1 MDNTPV
7 PSPGFWAVIPAQVR
21 YDEQIPPNAKLL
33 YAEISSMVGPEGYC
47 WATNDYFCRVFG
59 FSARTVRDLLTALR
73 DAGYIR
79 IEERRGQHK
88 VLSYRRIYAGL
99 NPLQG
104 EAPPP
109 PGSLL
114 ENFLQ
119 KDDPEQVF
127 SAKIFRKSA
136 KIFQKDPGTPIKKR
150 NNKKGTDTSAGTGAD
165 TGARVG
171 RELAMPSVLPER
183 FQAFWDFYRK
193 IPGHDGKP
201 RNEHR
206 QDALE
211 AWDKLKPDD
220 ALVDRIGRAL
230 QKQLKTDG
238 WSRGI
243 GIPMAATYLNQRRWE
258 DAEELPEADEEPPA
272 DEGRSNVRWI

>member
-7 PSPGFWAVIPAQVR
+7 PSPGYWAVIPAKVR

-33 YAEISSMVGPEGYC
+33 YAEISSLIGPGGYC
-47 WATNDYFCRVFG
+47 WAKNDYFCHVFG
-59 FSARTVRDLLTALR
+59 FSDRTVRDLLAALK

-79 IEERRGQHK
+79 IEEARGQHK
-88 VLSYRRIYAGL
+88 VLSSRKIYASI

-104 EAPPP
+104 EPPP
-109 PGSLL
+109 PSGSLL

-119 KDDPEQVF
+119 KDDSEAVF

-136 KIFQKDPGTPIKKR
+136 KILQKEAGTPIKKST
-150 NNKKGTDTSAGTGAD
+150 NKKGPDTSAGTGVG

-171 RELAMPSVLPER
+171 RALAMPSVLPER

-211 AWDKLKPDD
+211 AWDKLQPDD

-230 QKQLKTDG
+230 QKQLKTDE

-258 DAEELPEADEEPPA
+258 DAEELPEAPEEPPA